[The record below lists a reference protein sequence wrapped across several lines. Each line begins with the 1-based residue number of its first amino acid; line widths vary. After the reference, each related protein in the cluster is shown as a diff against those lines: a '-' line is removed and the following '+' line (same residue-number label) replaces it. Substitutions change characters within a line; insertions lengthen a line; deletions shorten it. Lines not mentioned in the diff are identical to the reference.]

1 MTEQTTNIL
10 IVGVGGQGVILAS
23 ELLSEAAM
31 QAGFDV
37 KKSEVHGMSQ
47 RGGVVS
53 SHVRFGKKVY
63 SPLIP
68 AGTADVVLAF
78 EAAEGLR
85 WAGQVSEDGLLVVN
99 NQRIIPTIAHTK
111 DYDYPEDPIGEAR
124 KIVKRT
130 LALDG
135 LDIANRVGSP
145 KLVNTVLLGAISGEL
160 PIPGEI
166 WEAVIRRRVP
176 RGTEEMNLQA
186 FKEGADANKAEIEKQ
201 SSLKV

>member
-1 MTEQTTNIL
+1 MTTNIL

-31 QAGFDV
+31 QAGYDV

-53 SHVRFGKKVY
+53 SHVRFGPKVY

-68 AGTADVVLAF
+68 NGTADVVLAF

-85 WAGQVSEDGLLVVN
+85 WAGQVAANGMLAMNTQQLV
-99 NQRIIPTIAHTK
+99 PPIAFTK
-111 DYDYPEDPIGEAR
+111 EFNYPEDPVGQAR
-124 KIVKRT
+124 KYVKRVVPVD
-130 LALDG
+130 AIA
-135 LDIANRVGSP
+135 IANEVGNP

-160 PIPGEI
+160 PISDEI
-166 WEAVIRRRVP
+166 WEAVIRKRVP
-176 RGTEEMNLQA
+176 KGTEEANLSA
-186 FKEGADANKAEIEKQ
+186 FNKGKNAAKADC
-201 SSLKV
+201 

>member
-1 MTEQTTNIL
+1 MTTTNIL

-53 SHVRFGKKVY
+53 SHVRFGPKVH

-68 AGTADVVLAF
+68 SGTADVVLAF

-85 WAGQVSEDGLLVVN
+85 WAGEVKKEGMLAIN
-99 NQRIIPTIAHTK
+99 TQRIIPPIAFTK
-111 DYDYPEDPIGEAR
+111 EYSYPDDPIAEAR
-124 KIVKRT
+124 KHAARVVPID
-130 LALDG
+130 A
-135 LDIANRVGSP
+135 LDIAHQVGNP

-160 PIPGEI
+160 PIAGEI
-166 WEAVIRRRVP
+166 WEAVIRKRVP
-176 RGTEEMNLQA
+176 KGTEESNLAA
-186 FKEGADANKAEIEKQ
+186 FQRGKETVKT
-201 SSLKV
+201 SS